1 MSKKELVKGFSTYIT
16 MIEGA
21 KGEDLDKK
29 DLNRRTMWGVMF
41 FLVMYSI
48 ATTLMLLLKIV
59 EYFIN

>member
-29 DLNRRTMWGVMF
+29 DLNRRTMWGVIL
-41 FLVMYSI
+41 FLIMYSI
-48 ATTLMLLLKIV
+48 ATTAMLLLKVV
-59 EYFIN
+59 EYFID

>member
-29 DLNRRTMWGVMF
+29 DLNRRTMWGIIV
-41 FLVMYSI
+41 FLIGYSV
-48 ATTLMLLLKIV
+48 ATTAMLLLKVV
-59 EYFIN
+59 EYFLH

>member
-1 MSKKELVKGFSTYIT
+1 MSKKELVKGFNTYIT

-48 ATTLMLLLKIV
+48 ATTAMLLLKVI
-59 EYFIN
+59 EYFLY

>member
-29 DLNRRTMWGVMF
+29 DLNRRTMWGIIL
-41 FLVMYSI
+41 FLIMYSI
-48 ATTLMLLLKIV
+48 ATTAMLLLKVV
-59 EYFIN
+59 EYFLY

>member
-48 ATTLMLLLKIV
+48 ATTAMLLLKVV
-59 EYFIN
+59 EYFLY

>member
-41 FLVMYSI
+41 FLVLYSI
-48 ATTLMLLLKIV
+48 ATTAMLLLKVV
-59 EYFIN
+59 EYFLY